1 VAFAKEQW
9 SLRMDRS
16 SYGISFWL
24 WVKKLAAINSCFQSD
39 VPVRILA
46 VEMTFQW
53 IITLEDEA
61 RYREFVSKYRTAPKV
76 EERWERNVQRT
87 NVVIS
92 EDIVWECVVSCL
104 LTTQQKSG
112 RGSRVEQFIDSEAQL
127 LSFPFCR
134 ESKSLAD
141 IATTSLKTAGLRRT
155 DRIAVEVVH
164 AMDIF
169 KNNWQEFESELNK
182 LNEHSAV
189 GTERT
194 AARWI
199 QTKLKGFGPKQSRN
213 LLQWLGLSQ
222 HEIPLDS
229 RMIKV
234 LKNLNFPVPL
244 SATALA
250 DENYYCFI
258 EDGLQDMLARIGVIP
273 CIFDACAFASFE
285 RD

>member
-1 VAFAKEQW
+1 MAV
-9 SLRMDRS
+9 
-16 SYGISFWL
+16 
-24 WVKKLAAINSCFQSD
+24 INPRFQANGA
-39 VPVRILA
+39 VLILA
-46 VEMTFQW
+46 GEMTFQW

-61 RYREFVSKYRTAPKV
+61 RYREFVSKYETDPWVKV
-76 EERWERNVQRT
+76 RQERNVRRT
-87 NVVIS
+87 SVLIS
-92 EDIVWECVVSCL
+92 ENNVWARVVSCL

-112 RGSRVEQFIDSEAQL
+112 RGSRVDRLIQNEGQL
-127 LSFPFCR
+127 FSFPVCR
-134 ESKSLAD
+134 ESESLAELT
-141 IATTSLKTAGLRRT
+141 TTSLRAAGLRRC
-155 DRIAVEVVH
+155 DLIAVEVVH
-164 AMDIF
+164 AMDVF
-169 KNNWQEFESELNK
+169 KNNWLEFESELNK

-189 GTERT
+189 ETERA

-234 LKNLNFPVPL
+234 LRNLKFPVPL

-258 EDGLQDMLARIGVIP
+258 EDGLQAMLARIAVLP

-285 RD
+285 RE

>member
-1 VAFAKEQW
+1 
-9 SLRMDRS
+9 
-16 SYGISFWL
+16 
-24 WVKKLAAINSCFQSD
+24 
-39 VPVRILA
+39 
-46 VEMTFQW
+46 MTFQW

-61 RYREFVSKYRTAPKV
+61 RYRAFVSKYETDPWVKV
-76 EERWERNVQRT
+76 RRERNVQRT
-87 NVVIS
+87 SVAIS
-92 EDIVWECVVSCL
+92 ENIVWARVVSCL

-112 RGSRVEQFIDSEAQL
+112 RGSRVDRFIQNEGQL
-127 LSFPFCR
+127 FSFPFCL

-141 IATTSLKTAGLRRT
+141 LATTSLRAAGLRRS

-164 AMDIF
+164 ALDVF

-182 LNEHSAV
+182 PNEHSAV

-199 QTKLKGFGPKQSRN
+199 QTRLKGFGPKQSRN

-234 LKNLNFPVPL
+234 LTKLNFPVPL

-258 EDGLQDMLARIGVIP
+258 EEGLQAMLARIGVIP